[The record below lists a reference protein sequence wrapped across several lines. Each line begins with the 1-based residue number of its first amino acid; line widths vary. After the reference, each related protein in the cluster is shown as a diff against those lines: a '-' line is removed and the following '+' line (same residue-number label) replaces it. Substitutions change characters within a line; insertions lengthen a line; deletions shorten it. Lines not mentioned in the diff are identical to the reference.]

1 MEAMTKKPAAPI
13 ERAARASPGPG
24 KLVKHF
30 RQIVLWPLQL
40 IELREGAQIQNHWQF
55 LAQPGPDNPWRE
67 LEDEFGD
74 PDEFQERH
82 YSEFVAFLPQVQRFL
97 YGQGLGSRVRT
108 SYGDSPMK
116 VFRRRDV
123 AQVRMTFAADRAP
136 VRFDVAHVDL
146 CFFYDSPA
154 LMLALEIYAD
164 DLPLEIAQDITFRFG
179 RAYPASWDEHGQAHN
194 CLWRAEWLS
203 ADGTVLAG
211 SDYERREKY
220 LAFVCRHR
228 APTIASHWAFLFRP
242 LVLHH
247 TDEKGPI
254 RFRQIEYYRMPI
266 LAYFAMDDM
275 SALTRAD
282 FVRLALATGPGDPD
296 TLPYASGYL
305 EDFEARYCY
314 DRYREES
321 LGRSPTRFMCC
332 GHAFVIVGS
341 HRDPFFTDKERGLL
355 GQFRHQYFLLG
366 LIAHFHKAA
375 LLMLSDQLVVAVS
388 RLDITRPESIR
399 AFRRDVRQTFEIFL
413 RFTHRY
419 WFHKVSDQVQMRDLF
434 AMWRRH
440 LDTDDLYNEVRNE
453 LQDMTHYLDS
463 DVFRRH
469 SNTMLRLTVVTI
481 LGLIGTITT
490 GFLGMNV
497 IDEGGAPPGMKLLYF
512 MLVFIPTLAITVYTV
527 MKSRRLSELLDSLS
541 DERTSTRARF
551 DALAAVW
558 RNGGPKRGA
567 ADTADAAS
575 AHTGSPEVGSP
586 RGSATATR
594 D

>member
-1 MEAMTKKPAAPI
+1 MEPITKEPAASI
-13 ERAARASPGPG
+13 GRAPRTSPGPG

-40 IELREGAQIQNHWQF
+40 IELREGTQIHNHWEV
-55 LAQPGPDNPWRE
+55 LAQPGPHNPWRE

-74 PDEFQERH
+74 PEEFQERH

-97 YGQGLGSRVRT
+97 YGQGLGSRVRA

-116 VFRRRDV
+116 VFRRRDI
-123 AQVRMTFAADRAP
+123 AQVRMTLAPDRAP
-136 VRFDVAHVDL
+136 IRFDVAHVDL

-154 LMLALEIYAD
+154 LVLALEIYAD
-164 DLPLEIAQDITFRFG
+164 DLPLEVAQEVTFRFG
-179 RAYPASWDEHGQAHN
+179 RAYPASWDEDGQAHN
-194 CLWRAEWLS
+194 CLQRAEWLS
-203 ADGTVLAG
+203 DDGAVLAE

-228 APTIASHWAFLFRP
+228 APAIASHWAFLFHP

-254 RFRQIEYYRMPI
+254 RFRQIEYYRMPL
-266 LAYFAMDDM
+266 LAYLAMDDP
-275 SALTRAD
+275 SELTRAD

-296 TLPYASGYL
+296 ALPYATAYL

-314 DRYREES
+314 DRYREER
-321 LGRSPTRFMCC
+321 LGSATRFMCC
-332 GHAFVIVGS
+332 GHAFVVVGS

-375 LLMLSDQLVVAVS
+375 LLMLSDRLIVAVS

-399 AFRRDVRQTFEIFL
+399 TFRRDIRQTFEIFL

-419 WFHKVSDQVQMRDLF
+419 WFHEVSDQVQMRDLF

-440 LDTDDLYNEVRNE
+440 LDTDGLYDEVRNE

-481 LGLIGTITT
+481 FGLIGTITS

-497 IDEGGAPPGMKLLYF
+497 IDEGGAPLGMKFLYF
-512 MLVFIPTLAITVYTV
+512 MLVFIPTLALTIYTV
-527 MKSRRLSELLDSLS
+527 MKSRRLSEFLDSLS

-551 DALAAVW
+551 EALLGVW
-558 RNGGPKRGA
+558 RNGGPTRGA
-567 ADTADAAS
+567 AGTAEAAS
-575 AHTGSPEVGSP
+575 ARAVSPGPGSPKTP
-586 RGSATATR
+586 
-594 D
+594 